1 MAKRR
6 LSQRQKSRIREN
18 QQAAQTTG
26 DSLAAL
32 VIAHHGK
39 QAKLELGDGSVV
51 DSHIKTNLGSLVC
64 GDRVSVELT
73 SNDEYRIQSLVE
85 RDNLLERLDGF
96 GQPRALAA
104 NITQLIVCLAASPP
118 PNLLLLDQYLLTA
131 EQLGLSA
138 IILLNKSDL
147 MQAAEQF
154 DNIHTIYRPL
164 NYPIIESCALSGS
177 GLDELQNALQNNT
190 SVISGVSGV
199 GKSSITQKLVPDV
212 DIRISEISA
221 ANEEGRHT
229 TRTSHLYHLPG
240 GGQLIDTPGIRS
252 FNPAPVAGIPVAN
265 GFREIAE
272 KAVLCQFH
280 NCLHLVEPKCAI
292 RSAVESGEI
301 SESRYQ
307 HYLKLM
313 ESAKS

>member
-26 DSLAAL
+26 EGLAAL

-39 QAKLELGDGSVV
+39 QVKLELDDGSAV

-73 SNDEYRIQSLVE
+73 NSDEYRIQSLLQ

-96 GQPRALAA
+96 GQSRALAA
-104 NITQLIVCLAASPP
+104 NISQLIICLAASPP

-131 EQLGLSA
+131 EQLGVSA
-138 IILLNKSDL
+138 IILLNKADL
-147 MQAAEQF
+147 EQAGEQF
-154 DNIHTIYRPL
+154 RDIHEIYQSLDYR
-164 NYPIIESCALSGS
+164 IIETCALSGS
-177 GLDELQNALQNNT
+177 GMAELKTVLQDNT
-190 SVISGVSGV
+190 TVISGVSGV
-199 GKSSITQKLVPDV
+199 GKSSITQQLIPDA
-212 DIRISEISA
+212 DIRISEISE

-229 TRTSHLYHLPG
+229 TRTSHLYHLPD

-252 FNPAPVAGIPVAN
+252 FNPAPVEGVPLAN

-272 KAVLCQFH
+272 AAINCQFH
-280 NCLHLVEPKCAI
+280 NCQHSVEPKCAVKA
-292 RSAVESGEI
+292 SVESGDI
-301 SESRYQ
+301 SASRYQ

-313 ESAKS
+313 EAGKS

>member
-6 LSQRQKSRIREN
+6 LSQRQKSRIKNN
-18 QQAAQTTG
+18 QQAAQDTG
-26 DSLAAL
+26 DSLPGL

-39 QAKLELGDGSVV
+39 QVKLELDDGSIV

-73 SNDEYRIQSLVE
+73 NNEEYRIQSLLE

-96 GQPRALAA
+96 GQARALAA
-104 NITQLIVCLAASPP
+104 NITQLVVCLAASPP

-131 EQLGLSA
+131 EQLGVSA

-147 MQAAEQF
+147 EQATEQF
-154 DNIHTIYRPL
+154 RTIHEIYEAL
-164 NYPIIESCALSGS
+164 GYSIIESCALSGI
-177 GLDELQNALQNNT
+177 GMDELENALQHNT

-199 GKSSITQKLVPDV
+199 GKSSITQRLVPDV
-212 DIRISEISA
+212 DIRISEISE

-229 TRTSHLYHLPG
+229 TRTSHLYHLPA

-252 FNPAPVAGIPVAN
+252 FNPAPVEGLPLAD

-272 KAVLCQFH
+272 AAINCQFH
-280 NCLHLVEPKCAI
+280 NCLHLVEPKCAVR
-292 RSAVESGEI
+292 RSVESGDI
-301 SESRYQ
+301 AESRYQ

-313 ESAKS
+313 EASKN